1 MEGKGEAEGERVVG
15 EFFDL
20 GGEAAGG
27 DGDVACAHTD
37 VGGGDEEIE
46 GGEEVGEISE
56 RFAHAHEDKIVGSA
70 SSDAGGFDDL
80 ADNFSGGEIA
90 APTVETAGAEAATI
104 GATDLAGDAEGE
116 AGAAGTGFAE
126 GGRDENRF
134 DEGSIAEFP
143 KEFSGGVF
151 GALDGDGF
159 GGAEAKA
166 GGERGAEGEGEVGH
180 LVVGGDESLEDP
192 STNLFFAV
200 GLVGGQIPRG
210 YGLIEEQG

>member
-15 EFFDL
+15 EFFNL

-46 GGEEVGEISE
+46 GGEEVGEIGE

-104 GATDLAGDAEGE
+104 GATDLAGNAEGE
-116 AGAAGTGFAE
+116 ASAAGAGFTE
-126 GGRDENRF
+126 GGRDEHRF
-134 DEGSIAEFP
+134 DEGAIAEFP
-143 KEFSGGVF
+143 KKFSGGVF
-151 GALDGDGF
+151 GALDGDGLCS
-159 GGAEAKA
+159 AEAEA
-166 GGERGAEGEGEVGH
+166 GGEGSAEGEGEVGH
-180 LVVGGDESLEDP
+180 LVVGGDEPLEDP
-192 STNLFFAV
+192 SANLFFAI

-210 YGLIEEQG
+210 NGLIEEEG